1 MTDILY
7 HNVQIPGCTYERK
20 CKAKR
25 EKNFR
30 GHGAS
35 STASC
40 CQGSTE
46 YFESK
51 ARPLKEDIT
60 VPSVFSK
67 NKLLDNLEKEG
78 VGGEG
83 ETLTVVQRAE
93 NFLNRDVWQIYGA
106 RRVLHFA
113 SWKPRRVHN
122 SAIIYQTAPAVR

>member
-1 MTDILY
+1 MAPPALLVTVEEVL
-7 HNVQIPGCTYERK
+7 
-20 CKAKR
+20 
-25 EKNFR
+25 
-30 GHGAS
+30 
-35 STASC
+35 
-40 CQGSTE
+40 E

-67 NKLLDNLEKEG
+67 NKLLDNLGKEG

-83 ETLTVVQRAE
+83 EHLTVVQRAE

-122 SAIIYQTAPAVR
+122 SAIIYQTAPAAPLSQFLTAFPGV

>member
-1 MTDILY
+1 MD
-7 HNVQIPGCTYERK
+7 ERK
-20 CKAKR
+20 CKA
-25 EKNFR
+25 ETGNFL
-30 GHGAS
+30 GAV
-35 STASC
+35 APPALLVAV
-40 CQGSTE
+40 TE
-46 YFESK
+46 VLDYFESK

-60 VPSVFSK
+60 VPSVFCK

-83 ETLTVVQRAE
+83 EPLTVVQKEE

-122 SAIIYQTAPAVR
+122 SAIIYQTVPAAR